1 MDTPEIK
8 QDAQRLAVL
17 IYKQYKKDIKDGQS
31 KQQAKNIGSLTNIH
45 KILNIQYSL
54 EDTLELI
61 KELEAENYLKVMW
74 GSDTAMLIN
83 IQPKLI
89 IFGENKFANDID
101 GVLNW
106 ANKIV
111 SIIKP

>member
-1 MDTPEIK
+1 MDTPEIT

>member
-1 MDTPEIK
+1 MDRPEIT

-31 KQQAKNIGSLTNIH
+31 KQQAKNIGSLKNVH
-45 KILNIQYSL
+45 KILNIKYSL

-61 KELEAENYLKVMW
+61 KELKAENYINAVW
-74 GSDTAMLIN
+74 GSDTATSID
-83 IQPKLI
+83 IQQKLI
-89 IFGENKFANDID
+89 VFGENKLANDID
-101 GVLNW
+101 GALNW